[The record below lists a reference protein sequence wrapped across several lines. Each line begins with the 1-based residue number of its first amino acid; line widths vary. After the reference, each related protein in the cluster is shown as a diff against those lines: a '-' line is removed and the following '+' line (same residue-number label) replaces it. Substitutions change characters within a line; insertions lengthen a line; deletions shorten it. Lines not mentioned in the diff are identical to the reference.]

1 MKLRAIICDDEEKA
15 RRLLKHLLEQCQIP
29 VEVVAEASNLPDAVM
44 AINEKNPDLLF
55 LDIEMPQYSGL
66 QILDF
71 YKDKELPCELVFVT
85 AYNEFA
91 MQALRLSA
99 LDYILKPATL
109 DVLEELLQRFE
120 KNSQEKKKRIEV
132 LKAHYDKPFSRI
144 ALPNSSG
151 YQFVEI
157 KNILYLEADG
167 MYTHL
172 FLNEGTPILV
182 SKPLVDFERLLHDD
196 RSFFKVHRKY
206 IINLNQMNSF
216 VRSTSEIQMEGGTL
230 IPLSRHRKQEFEDEI
245 HRLIP
250 GRAEKG

>member
-1 MKLRAIICDDEEKA
+1 MKLRAVICDDEEKA
-15 RRLLKHLLEQCQIP
+15 RRLLKHLLEQSLIP
-29 VEVVAEASNLPDAVM
+29 VEVVAEAGNLPDAVI
-44 AINEKNPDLLF
+44 AINETRPDLLF

-71 YKDKELPCELVFVT
+71 YKERELPCELVFVT

-109 DVLEELLQRFE
+109 DVIEELLQRFE
-120 KNSQEKKKRIEV
+120 KNSGEKKKRVEV
-132 LKAHYDKPFSRI
+132 LKGHYEKPFSRI

-151 YQFVEI
+151 FQFVEI
-157 KNILYLEADG
+157 KHILYLEADG

-172 FLNEGTPILV
+172 MMVTGETILV
-182 SKPLVDFERLLHDD
+182 SKPLVDFERLLQGD

-206 IINLNQMNSF
+206 IINLNHMTSF
-216 VRSTSEIQMEGGTL
+216 TRSTSEIQMDSGVM

-245 HRLIP
+245 HTLIP